1 MIQPV
6 RDNFFNLDCRFLGRA
21 NIEICIS
28 RKEYTTDGTVIIK
41 ILRESEEEFYFE
53 SKESHYFLD
62 INVFLIITDV
72 RGKEKRKSER
82 RSVD

>member
-6 RDNFFNLDCRFLGRA
+6 RDNFFNLDCRFLGRG
-21 NIEICIS
+21 NIEICVS
-28 RKEYTTDGTVIIK
+28 RKEYTMDGTVIIK

-62 INVFLIITDV
+62 INVFLIITVV

>member
-1 MIQPV
+1 MCLVQRIHNGWNG
-6 RDNFFNLDCRFLGRA
+6 DNL
-21 NIEICIS
+21 
-28 RKEYTTDGTVIIK
+28 TTQIF
-41 ILRESEEEFYFE
+41 RELEEEFYFE

-62 INVFLIITDV
+62 INVFLIITVV

>member
-6 RDNFFNLDCRFLGRA
+6 RDNFFNLDCRFLG
-21 NIEICIS
+21 NIEICVS

-41 ILRESEEEFYFE
+41 IFRESEEEFYFE

>member
-6 RDNFFNLDCRFLGRA
+6 RDNFFNLDCRFLGRG
-21 NIEICIS
+21 NIEICVLC
-28 RKEYTTDGTVIIK
+28 KEYTTDGTVIIK
-41 ILRESEEEFYFE
+41 ILRESEKEFYFE

>member
-1 MIQPV
+1 MCQSQRIH
-6 RDNFFNLDCRFLGRA
+6 
-21 NIEICIS
+21 
-28 RKEYTTDGTVIIK
+28 DGTVIIR

-53 SKESHYFLD
+53 SKEYKESNYFLD

>member
-1 MIQPV
+1 M
-6 RDNFFNLDCRFLGRA
+6 
-21 NIEICIS
+21 
-28 RKEYTTDGTVIIK
+28 IIK
-41 ILRESEEEFYFE
+41 IFRESEEEFYFE
-53 SKESHYFLD
+53 SKESHYILD

>member
-6 RDNFFNLDCRFLGRA
+6 RDNFFNLDCHFLGRG
-21 NIEICIS
+21 NIEICVS
-28 RKEYTTDGTVIIK
+28 RKEYTTNGTVIIK
-41 ILRESEEEFYFE
+41 IFRESEEEFYFE

-62 INVFLIITDV
+62 INVFLIITVV